1 MKFNNIEIRFIGNK
15 NPISRE
21 RYLYDPIKNICYS
34 YQEKAIWY
42 ISLPMFS
49 INKSLILKN
58 TYYCFRLLLLL
69 SHNNVLDN
77 LHLYNNFFL
86 VISSQSIYKI

>member
-21 RYLYDPIKNICYS
+21 HYLYDPIKNICYS

-42 ISLPMFS
+42 IALPMFS

-58 TYYCFRLLLLL
+58 TYYYFTLLLLL
-69 SHNNVLDN
+69 LFHNNVLDN
-77 LHLYNNFFL
+77 LHLCNNFA
-86 VISSQSIYKI
+86 